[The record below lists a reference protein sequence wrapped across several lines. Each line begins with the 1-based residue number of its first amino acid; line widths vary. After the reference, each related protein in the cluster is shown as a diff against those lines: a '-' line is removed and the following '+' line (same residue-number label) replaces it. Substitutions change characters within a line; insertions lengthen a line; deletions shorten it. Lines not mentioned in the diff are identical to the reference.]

1 MTPHVITLSGAIG
14 IKAGL
19 GREEI
24 RIDLEELLPDDA
36 ITIALKG
43 GNGAGKSTLLNLGM
57 TPWLSPPITGNVYDH
72 FGQTGTRELEWSH
85 GGTRY
90 RSVIQYRQ
98 SVKTKSTKAYL
109 YRLTVGQWEP
119 MRLPNE
125 LVSDG
130 KTSTYEA
137 CLDHIL
143 GPQSLYYLS
152 AFRAQNAP
160 RLADYDDPKRLMRD
174 LLRLDEIDTLSDS
187 AKSVAADLKRR
198 LVATRYEIHLLDSLR
213 DQYDGIS
220 VEIVAEEL
228 ASERIKKAKLEAQ
241 EREAFCKAELDS
253 AIQREAVIE
262 RKIKLRSEIEKRFS
276 ERSSRRNDDIEQ
288 VEFDRRNIEWSR
300 KKAEDEHDRGVM
312 AIKRDIQAANSRA
325 DISRKTIS
333 RKDEIIQAVAMLAD
347 KTQVKRRIEEEISD
361 LKDRAEEKQTAS
373 LKMTK
378 LSGLIQQVIEEGKH
392 LRSSVDDLSRRA
404 SYINRVP
411 CHGYGEYAA
420 CEALQDAMDAANKID
435 ATSKSRQAKLDE
447 YHRLEAERS
456 YAISSIAS
464 MGCPEKDLARK
475 EQELREINIMIAELS
490 KTAALEN
497 TLKSA
502 GTQLDNEME
511 LIKELHRRLEEKVA
525 ENENSSR
532 EYQQSMDRM
541 SAKKSAINLAAEEDL
556 RALRDE
562 LKQYLVGD
570 DTSSVTRARQELKEA
585 SDLLARATM
594 ALDTN
599 IATQAQRKA
608 ELAALRRAI
617 ESGAEIH
624 ETAKRI
630 EDEIAHWTLL
640 GVALKGVIDLSIEDA
655 GPSIAAIANKLLV
668 DAYGPRFTVRI
679 VTQREQANGRLV
691 ECFDISVIDSESGIE
706 SSITKKS
713 GGETVW
719 LDKALTDAVGLYH
732 QEASGVNYETL
743 FADEAEDGL
752 TEDMKLKFY
761 RMDRAALEMGGYQR
775 KFFVSHN
782 QSAWNMADAVIDMNM
797 LRSGND

>member
-98 SVKTKSTKAYL
+98 SVKTKSTKASL

-732 QEASGVNYETL
+732 QEAAGVNYETL